1 MIDLLS
7 DPQTWAALVT
17 LTAMEIILGVDN
29 IVFISVLVSKLPPE
43 EARRARSLGL
53 LMALVFRLL
62 LLFCLSWLIG
72 LTEPVLEIFGRGL
85 SWRDLI
91 LIAGGLFLLFK
102 ATHEIH
108 NEFEHDG
115 GGPPQ
120 AAAGGA
126 FTAIILQ
133 VTLIDIVFS
142 VDSIVT
148 AIGMAQHLPVMIAAV
163 IIAMGF
169 MYVASGPIGGFIHR
183 HPTTKVLALAF
194 LLLIGVSLVA
204 DGIGMHIP
212 RGYIYFAMAFAAGV
226 ETVNVLTKQRR
237 ARAKAKAQSQSQS
250 S

>member
-17 LTAMEIILGVDN
+17 LTVMEIILGVDN
-29 IVFISVLVSKLPPE
+29 IVFISVLVSKLPPA

-53 LMALVFRLL
+53 MMALVFRLL

-72 LTEPVLEIFGRGL
+72 LTEPVLEIFGKGL

-120 AAAGGA
+120 VAAGGA
-126 FTAIILQ
+126 FTGIILQ

-142 VDSIVT
+142 IDSIVT

-204 DGIGMHIP
+204 DGVGMHIP
-212 RGYIYFAMAFAAGV
+212 RAYIYFAMAFAAGV
-226 ETVNVLTKQRR
+226 ETVNVLVKQRR
-237 ARAKAKAQSQSQS
+237 ARAKAQASSQSQS

>member
-7 DPQTWAALVT
+7 DPQAWAALVT

-29 IVFISVLVSKLPPE
+29 IVFISVLVSKLPPA

-53 LMALVFRLL
+53 LMALVFRLV

-72 LTEPVLEIFGRGL
+72 LTEPVLEILGKGL

-126 FTAIILQ
+126 FTGIILQ
-133 VTLIDIVFS
+133 VALIDIVFS
-142 VDSIVT
+142 IDSIVT

-163 IIAMGF
+163 ILAMAF
-169 MYVASGPIGGFIHR
+169 MFLASGPIGGFIHR

-194 LLLIGVSLVA
+194 LMLIGVSLVA
-204 DGIGMHIP
+204 DGVGMHIP

-226 ETVNVLTKQRR
+226 ETVNVLVKQRR
-237 ARAKAKAQSQSQS
+237 ARAKAQSQSQTS
-250 S
+250 

>member
-7 DPQTWAALVT
+7 DPQAWAALVT

-29 IVFISVLVSKLPPE
+29 IVFISVLVSKLPPA

-53 LMALVFRLL
+53 LMALVFRLV

-72 LTEPVLEIFGRGL
+72 LTEPVLELLGKGL

-126 FTAIILQ
+126 FTGIILQ
-133 VTLIDIVFS
+133 VALIDIVFS
-142 VDSIVT
+142 INSIVT

-163 IIAMGF
+163 ILAMAF
-169 MYVASGPIGGFIHR
+169 MFLASGPIGGFIHR

-194 LLLIGVSLVA
+194 LMLIGVSLVA
-204 DGIGMHIP
+204 DGVGMHIP

-226 ETVNVLTKQRR
+226 ETVNVLVKQRR
-237 ARAKAKAQSQSQS
+237 ARAKAQSQSQTS
-250 S
+250 